1 MPQTARQILHDVFG
15 YPDFRGSQAEIIGT
29 LAQGQSLSVL
39 MPTGGGKSLCY
50 QIPALMR
57 EGVAVVVSPLIAL
70 MNDQVAALHAAG
82 VAAACV
88 HSGTGAEEARQIA
101 DDIQAGRLKLLYVAP
116 ERLVTERF
124 LRFLAQHRIS
134 LFAIDEA
141 HCVSQWG
148 HDFRPE
154 YRQLG
159 ILAERYP
166 DVPRIALTA
175 TADAATRADIKH
187 YLHLENAPEFVA
199 SFDRPNIYYQVIEK
213 NNGKKQ
219 LLDFIQKQM
228 HGQSGIVYCLSRK
241 KVEDTAQFLQ
251 ENGLDAIPYHAGLS
265 METREANQRRFTRED
280 NIIVVATVAFG
291 MGIDKPDVRFVA
303 HLDMPQSVEHFYQES
318 GRAGRDGLPAA
329 SWLCYGLND
338 WVILRE
344 RIQTGES
351 SEAQK
356 QIEMQKL
363 DAMLGV
369 CETAECRR
377 VLLLRHFGEESQPC
391 GHCDNCLHPP
401 VRFDG
406 TVLVQKLL
414 SCVYRVGQQHAAG
427 YVINVLRGKSD
438 DWITRNGHHALSTF
452 GIGAELSDK
461 EWRGVIRQSISLGL
475 LTVDAARYQ
484 SLQLTPAARAV
495 LKGGEAV
502 FLRPLKR
509 EKAATQKPKEEWLR
523 TEREE
528 RIWQALRHWRMMRAK
543 EEEVPAYVV
552 CGDKT
557 LRDIVEKLPQTLAD
571 LHDIY
576 GLGEAKISKFGSGII
591 EICQTFSRPDR
602 PSENTSDGLP
612 NPKRADTSGL
622 AEHAAADISD
632 GLSDSR
638 DHLDERTE
646 ALLEALQNWR
656 ERKAEAEGCAVGK
669 ICSDDS
675 LHDLAQNTPEEE
687 LDLQGIYG
695 LGDVRIGKYGTDILA
710 VCYPF
715 SDGLS
720 PEAVQKRRLMRRLL
734 QWQNQTARRENVE
747 AHEICSK
754 ITLRAVAAKQPQDLR
769 TLAAVHGM
777 GEEKTAK
784 YGQEILDVLAGG

>member
-1 MPQTARQILHDVFG
+1 MTNPPAARQILHEVFG
-15 YPDFRGSQAEIIGT
+15 YPEFRGRQERIVNT
-29 LAQGQSLSVL
+29 LAGGESLLVL

-70 MNDQVAALHAAG
+70 MNDQVAGLHAAG

-88 HSGTGAEEARQIA
+88 HSGTHPDEVRQIA
-101 DDIQAGRLKLLYVAP
+101 EDIARGRLKLLYVAP
-116 ERLVTERF
+116 ERLVNERF
-124 LRFLAQHRIS
+124 LRFLDQNTIS

-154 YRQLG
+154 YQQLG
-159 ILAERYP
+159 LLAERYP
-166 DVPRIALTA
+166 DIPRIALTA
-175 TADAATRADIKH
+175 TADAETRADIKH
-187 YLHLENAPEFVA
+187 YLKLEQAPEFID

-228 HGQSGIVYCLSRK
+228 AGQSGIVYCLSRK
-241 KVEDTAQFLQ
+241 KVEDVAAFLCGH
-251 ENGLDAIPYHAGLS
+251 GLDAIAYHAGLS
-265 METREANQRRFTRED
+265 METREANQRRFTRD
-280 NIIVVATVAFG
+280 DGVIVVATVAFG

-344 RIQTGES
+344 RIQQGA
-351 SEAQK
+351 SEEMQK
-356 QIEMQKL
+356 NIELQKL

-369 CETAECRR
+369 CETADCRR
-377 VLLLRHFGEESQPC
+377 VMLLQHFGETSAPC

-414 SCVYRVGQQHAAG
+414 SCVYRVGQRFAAG
-427 YVINVLRGKSD
+427 YVINVLRGKGD
-438 DWITRNGHHALSTF
+438 DWMARNGHDKLSTF
-452 GIGAELSDK
+452 GIGDALGDK
-461 EWRGVIRQSISLGL
+461 EWRGVIRQCIGLGL
-475 LTVDAARYQ
+475 LNVNVTLHQ
-484 SLQLTPAARAV
+484 SLQLTEAAKAV
-495 LKGGEAV
+495 LKGSQAV
-502 FLRPLKR
+502 WLRPLKR

-528 RIWQALRHWRMMRAK
+528 RLWQALRSWRMEKARA
-543 EEEVPAYVV
+543 EEVPAYVI

-557 LRDIVEKLPQTLAD
+557 LRDVVEKMPQTPAD
-571 LHDIY
+571 LHHIY
-576 GLGEAKISKFGSGII
+576 GLGEAKINKFGQ
-591 EICQTFSRPDR
+591 EILAVCQGER
-602 PSENTSDGLP
+602 PSETAPAGAEPSSE
-612 NPKRADTSGL
+612 RARG
-622 AEHAAADISD
+622 
-632 GLSDSR
+632 
-638 DHLDERTE
+638 
-646 ALLEALQNWR
+646 LEAALSAWR
-656 ERKAEAEGCAVGK
+656 EQQAQSEGTTTGK
-669 ICSDDS
+669 IFSDDS
-675 LHDLAQNTPEEE
+675 LRDMVENTPATE

-695 LGDVRIGKYGTDILA
+695 LGDVRIQKYGVGILA
-710 VCYPF
+710 ACAPF

-720 PEAVQKRRLMRRLL
+720 PAAEQRRQKMRTLL
-734 QWQNQTARRENVE
+734 QWCRQTAAAENLEDYQVL
-747 AHEICSK
+747 SK
-754 ITLRAVAAKQPQDLR
+754 ITLRAIAAKQPQ
-769 TLAAVHGM
+769 TLAGLRDIHGM
-777 GEEKTAK
+777 DEEKTAK
-784 YGQEILDVLAGG
+784 YGEALLAICREAV